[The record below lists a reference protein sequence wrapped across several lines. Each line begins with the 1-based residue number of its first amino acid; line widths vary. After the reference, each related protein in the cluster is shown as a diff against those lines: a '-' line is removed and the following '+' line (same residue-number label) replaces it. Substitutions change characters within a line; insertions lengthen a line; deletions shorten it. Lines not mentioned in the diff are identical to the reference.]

1 MFKTPHMLVTLYR
14 STRVIQRLH
23 KERNFNVKNE
33 GDLMNQI
40 VEKVVSRKLTN
51 DQIINEVIADHTIE
65 FPLNWGFSFSFRDK
79 YTDYNETNYISW
91 KDKIMINIVKELK
104 ELLNIK
110 RKYYILNVLVAEG
123 YGILGLKYEA
133 FIDEALRSKTDEEVI
148 DDLKELIEKSR
159 ELLLV

>member
-1 MFKTPHMLVTLYR
+1 
-14 STRVIQRLH
+14 
-23 KERNFNVKNE
+23 
-33 GDLMNQI
+33 
-40 VEKVVSRKLTN
+40 
-51 DQIINEVIADHTIE
+51 
-65 FPLNWGFSFSFRDK
+65 
-79 YTDYNETNYISW
+79 
-91 KDKIMINIVKELK
+91 MINIVKELK

>member
-1 MFKTPHMLVTLYR
+1 MQYPFSREKNKGYNETNKTNLERIKPMFKTPHMLVTLYR

-65 FPLNWGFSFSFRDK
+65 FPLN
-79 YTDYNETNYISW
+79 
-91 KDKIMINIVKELK
+91 
-104 ELLNIK
+104 
-110 RKYYILNVLVAEG
+110 
-123 YGILGLKYEA
+123 
-133 FIDEALRSKTDEEVI
+133 
-148 DDLKELIEKSR
+148 
-159 ELLLV
+159 